1 MERAYHPAPR
11 FRAHFCGHCEFKH
24 DDTPAD
30 RLDNELVRL
39 WLMPYEPGYLHRMIQ
54 ASTA

>member
-1 MERAYHPAPR
+1 MERASHPAPR
-11 FRAHFCGHCEFKH
+11 FRAHFCVHCEFKH

-39 WLMPYEPGYLHRMIQ
+39 WLMPDEPG
-54 ASTA
+54 